1 MNETTGARAVLD
13 TLRHRGVEAC
23 FTNPGTSEMH
33 FVSELG
39 VQLDMRAVLCLFEGG
54 ATGAADGYG
63 RMVDRPACTLLHL
76 GPGLGNGVANLH
88 NARRAGTPILNIVGD
103 HATHHKVFDAP
114 LESDIDALASTVSR
128 WVRRTTSVG
137 EAGRDAADAVAATG
151 SVRNGTG
158 SVATLIL
165 PADMGWGVGGRAAAV
180 SPVSMP
186 EPDRGRVEEVALLL
200 RRHAPHVTVLLG
212 GDLLKRRGREAASRL
227 ATATGARILA
237 ESSPARQ
244 ERGAGIPEVE
254 RLVEVTAAEQLAG
267 TRVLVLAGARAPVSF
282 FASPRQP
289 SSLVPLG
296 TAVVEL
302 GATVA
307 ALQEVAD
314 VLAPGVNPVL
324 VGLTRPGMPSG
335 ELTARKAAAVV
346 GALLPEGAI
355 VSDEAVTSGW
365 WLAQETAHC
374 PPHDWLT
381 LTGGAIGQGMPVAL
395 GAAVA
400 CPDRPVLNL
409 QADGSA
415 MYTLQALWTQAREGL
430 NVTTVIFNNSSYA
443 ILKMELERRGPSVN
457 ERSKKLLELPGL
469 DFVSLARG
477 MGVPAEKVATA
488 EDLAQQLR
496 RSLAEPGPSLIEAIV
511 PAVASFRNRPTA
523 SSLDEI
529 ATDVGDEGLGTGPG
543 V

>member
-1 MNETTGARAVLD
+1 MQSMNEMSGARAVLD
-13 TLRHRGVEAC
+13 TLRRGGVEVC
-23 FTNPGTSEMH
+23 FTNPGTSELH

-39 VQLDMRAVLCLFEGG
+39 VQPDVRAVLCLFEGG

-63 RMVDRPACTLLHL
+63 RMLDKPACTLLHL
-76 GPGLGNGVANLH
+76 GSGLGNGLANLH

-103 HATHHKVFDAP
+103 HAIHHKVFDAP
-114 LESDIDALASTVSR
+114 LESDIDALAGTVSR

-137 EAGRDAADAVAATG
+137 EAGRDAAEAVAATG

-158 SVATLIL
+158 GVATLIL
-165 PADMGWGVGGRAAAV
+165 PADMCWGVGGSAA
-180 SPVSMP
+180 PVPSASVP
-186 EPDRGRVEEVALLL
+186 EPDSASLEDAELAL
-200 RRHAPHVTVLLG
+200 RRHGAHVTVLLG
-212 GDLLKRRGREAASRL
+212 GDLLRRDGRKAASRL
-227 ATATGARILA
+227 AGATGAQILA

-254 RLVEVTAAEQLAG
+254 RLVEATSAAQLAG
-267 TRVLVLAGARAPVSF
+267 TRVLVLAGARPPVSF
-282 FASPRQP
+282 FAFPGQP
-289 SSLVPLG
+289 SSLVPQG

-307 ALQEVAD
+307 SLEELAEV
-314 VLAPGVNPVL
+314 VAPGVSPVL
-324 VGLTRPGMPSG
+324 VASARPGMPSG
-335 ELTARKAAAVV
+335 QLTARKAAAVV

-365 WLAQETAHC
+365 WLPQETANC

-400 CPDRPVLNL
+400 CRDRPVLNL

-415 MYTLQALWTQAREGL
+415 MYTLQVLWTQAREGL
-430 NVTTVIFNNSSYA
+430 NVTTVVLNNSSYA
-443 ILKMELERRGPSVN
+443 ILKMELERRGTSAN
-457 ERSKKLLELPGL
+457 ERSGKLLELPGL

-477 MGVPAEKVATA
+477 MGVPAERVTTA
-488 EDLAQQLR
+488 EDLARQLR

-511 PAVASFRNRPTA
+511 PAAASFRDRPMA
-523 SSLDEI
+523 SSLDE
-529 ATDVGDEGLGTGPG
+529 ASTGTGG
-543 V
+543 